1 MTILPDDSD
10 PAWRISLES
19 DDPALLKDLF
29 ERHYPLLVADI
40 YRLIPDL
47 DTCRDLAQEVFI
59 ELWTKRAQLRIQ
71 GAFRAYLRRAAINR
85 ALNYIKQQ
93 RRFVYDDE
101 EIGDRPES
109 SRAADEGLSLAEQ
122 DIREAQLHRAIEA
135 LPEKTRLVFCMSR
148 FERMSHKEIS
158 AQLGISTKT
167 IENQIT
173 RAMRLL
179 RETLLKN
186 AHLSP
191 IVIFW
196 LFYYLKG

>member
-10 PAWRISLES
+10 HAWRAALEA

-85 ALNYIKQQ
+85 ALNHLKQR
-93 RRFVYDDE
+93 RRFVYNDE
-101 EIGDRPES
+101 EMGEHPENW
-109 SRAADEGLSLAEQ
+109 RAADEGLSLAEQ

-179 RETLLKN
+179 REALLKN

>member
-10 PAWRISLES
+10 RAWRVALEA
-19 DDPALLKDLF
+19 DDPALLRYLF

-59 ELWTKRAQLRIQ
+59 ELWTKRAQLHIQ

-85 ALNYIKQQ
+85 ALNHIKQQ
-93 RRFVYDDE
+93 RRFVYSDDE
-101 EIGDRPES
+101 IDDHPES
-109 SRAADEGLSLAEQ
+109 VRAADEGLSLAEQ

-158 AQLGISTKT
+158 EQLGISTKT

-179 RETLLKN
+179 REALLKN

-196 LFYYLKG
+196 LFYYLTG

>member
-1 MTILPDDSD
+1 MTILPEDSD
-10 PAWRISLES
+10 RAWRVALEA
-19 DDPALLKDLF
+19 DNPALLKDLF

-59 ELWTKRAQLRIQ
+59 ELWTKRAQIRIQ

-93 RRFVYDDE
+93 RRFVYDDD
-101 EIGDRPES
+101 EIGDHTASARVEE
-109 SRAADEGLSLAEQ
+109 EGFSLAEQ

-148 FERMSHKEIS
+148 FEHLSHKEIS

-186 AHLSP
+186 ARLSP

-196 LFYYLKG
+196 LFYYLTG

>member
-1 MTILPDDSD
+1 MTFLPDDSD
-10 PAWRISLES
+10 RAWRLALEA
-19 DDPALLKDLF
+19 DDPALLKGLF
-29 ERHYPLLVADI
+29 ERHYPLLVGDI

-59 ELWTKRAQLRIQ
+59 ELWSKRAQIRIQ

-85 ALNYIKQQ
+85 ALNHIKQQ
-93 RRFVYDDE
+93 RRFVFDEAALDDH
-101 EIGDRPES
+101 PEN
-109 SRAADEGLSLAEQ
+109 AHPTDEGLLLTEQ

-135 LPEKTRLVFCMSR
+135 LPEKTRIVFCMSR

-158 AQLGISTKT
+158 EQLGISTKT

-179 RETLLKN
+179 REALLRN
-186 AHLSP
+186 AHLSL

-196 LFYYLKG
+196 LFYYLTG